1 MREVAGIPG
10 WQADTETVKTATV
23 VSGKTSTAYFVNEE
37 LPGLRITKYDRQSR
51 EKLSGITFSIWRD
64 GEYLGDYETDSSGE
78 ILLTDCQ
85 PGTYRV
91 EEKQSDDAHITI
103 TTPQEVELK
112 AGDGIKELVFFN
124 DLKPGIHLTKVDSAD
139 LSKPIANARFRFEAV
154 DGSWG
159 PEEYTTSEDGTIDLS
174 KLPVGAYVVTELE
187 CPGYVI
193 DDAQRIIHLDPNENA
208 EFVFTNSKLPS
219 LTLTKTSSDGRP
231 LAGVTFRL
239 AKVED
244 GGHYL
249 DRTTGP
255 DGTITW
261 EGLEPGVYSLV
272 ETATVSDHILDAQE
286 HHVQLFP
293 GKESTID
300 LENDRRPN
308 LTVVK
313 RDADSGA
320 PIADTVFLVEAA
332 DGHSVDEIRT
342 GPDGTATLENLL
354 PGVYQISEKSV
365 PSPYLMD
372 AEPQLV
378 TLYPNRDRTVYFE
391 NHKKPTLT
399 VHKMDSITGS
409 PIQGAKFQVWYGSN
423 STTTGELNDLGTYFT
438 DERGEIVLEGLRDR
452 SWSLPTVSP
461 SRSPPPRRS
470 TLRAGKANL

>member
-1 MREVAGIPG
+1 MEELTFTNKPYGNLRVEKYSDTGELLEGVTIQIKNLETGETQSGQTGPDGSIEFTELAPGGYEVREISGIPG

-23 VSGKTSTAYFVNEE
+23 VSGETSTAYFVNQE
-37 LPGLRITKYDRQSR
+37 LPGLRITKYDRTSK
-51 EKLSGITFSIWRD
+51 EPLSDITFSIWRN

-139 LSKPIANARFRFEAV
+139 LSKPIANARFRIEAV

-219 LTLTKTSSDGRP
+219 LTLTKTSSDGTP

-255 DGTITW
+255 DGIITW
-261 EGLEPGVYSLV
+261 EGLSPASIPWWKPPRCQTTFWTLG
-272 ETATVSDHILDAQE
+272 
-286 HHVQLFP
+286 
-293 GKESTID
+293 STISSSSPA
-300 LENDRRPN
+300 NTAR
-308 LTVVK
+308 LTWK
-313 RDADSGA
+313 M
-320 PIADTVFLVEAA
+320 
-332 DGHSVDEIRT
+332 
-342 GPDGTATLENLL
+342 TA
-354 PGVYQISEKSV
+354 GRI
-365 PSPYLMD
+365 
-372 AEPQLV
+372 
-378 TLYPNRDRTVYFE
+378 
-391 NHKKPTLT
+391 
-399 VHKMDSITGS
+399 
-409 PIQGAKFQVWYGSN
+409 
-423 STTTGELNDLGTYFT
+423 
-438 DERGEIVLEGLRDR
+438 
-452 SWSLPTVSP
+452 
-461 SRSPPPRRS
+461 
-470 TLRAGKANL
+470 